1 MTTPPNSRNRSIPRR
16 SLLRVAGAT
25 VALPFLGAMRPAFGR
40 MGDAGTLAA
49 VRRMVVIHVPLGWM
63 PQFFFPAKPAEPG
76 SGDESVSSNPAAGRA
91 PSSPYLDLLAAHRG
105 RFTVFSGV
113 SHPGVAGGHGA
124 GQCFLT
130 GARFGGEPTFRNT
143 ESLDQFVAQRIGLK
157 DRFASL
163 TLAAQHNGQ
172 PPPAGVSLSISRAGV
187 FIPPEVSPAR
197 LYRRLFVSGSA
208 EEQAA
213 TMRRIDAGGSVLDLI
228 GHESGL
234 LSRLLGPADRD
245 RVDEY
250 FTSVRELE
258 VRLARSREWERKPKP
273 TVEYAQPQDIA
284 DANRIFD
291 RTRLMFDLVRLALQ
305 TESTRVVTFSLS
317 TSFLVPAVP
326 GVKTETHAL
335 THHGNEP
342 EKIAELK
349 RVEEAQTRCI
359 ADLLTALADVPEE
372 GGTLLDHTQVLCGSS
387 LGNASAHSNTNLPVL
402 LAGGG
407 YRHPGHLAFDERR
420 NEPLAN
426 LYLTMLQRLGLDVD
440 SFASSTGT
448 IRGLDN

>member
-1 MTTPPNSRNRSIPRR
+1 
-16 SLLRVAGAT
+16 
-25 VALPFLGAMRPAFGR
+25 MRPAWGR
-40 MGDAGTLAA
+40 A
-49 VRRMVVIHVPLGWM
+49 VVNPSPRRLVVVHVPLGWM
-63 PQFFFPAKPAEPG
+63 PQFFFPAKPAGLADSAGG
-76 SGDESVSSNPAAGRA
+76 STPPIPNAEAA
-91 PSSPYLDLLAAHRG
+91 PSSPYLDLLAEQRG

-113 SHPGVAGGHGA
+113 SHTGVAGGHGA

-130 GARFGGEPTFRNT
+130 GARFGGEPTFRNSQ
-143 ESLDQFVAQRIGLK
+143 SLDQFVAERVGLEN
-157 DRFASL
+157 RFPSL

-172 PPPAGVSLSISRAGV
+172 PPVAGVALSVSRSGV
-187 FIPPEVSPAR
+187 FIPPEVSPNR
-197 LYRRLFVSGSA
+197 LYRKLFVAGTA

-213 TMRRIDAGGSVLDLI
+213 TMRRIEAGGSVLDLV
-228 GHESGL
+228 GDQAGM

-245 RVDEY
+245 RIDQY
-250 FTSVRELE
+250 FSSVRELE
-258 VRLARSREWERKPKP
+258 FRLARSRDWEKKPKP
-273 TVEYAQPQDIA
+273 AVDYPEPKDIA

-291 RTRLMFDLVRLALQ
+291 RSKTMFDLIRLALQ
-305 TESTRVVTFSLS
+305 TDSTRVVTFSLS

-349 RVEEAQTRCI
+349 RIEEAQTRCI
-359 ADLLTALADVPEE
+359 ADLLASLQSVVEE

-387 LGNASAHSNTNLPVL
+387 LGNASAHSNTNLPII

-426 LYLTMLQRLGLDVD
+426 LYITMLQRLGLEVD

-448 IRGLDN
+448 LRGLDG